1 MDWFGTRAG
10 VERIGAVRALE
21 LGRAM
26 EKRSFRI
33 ILIKP
38 SHYDDDGYV
47 IQWWLSTIPSNSLA
61 SVYGLLAACA
71 EEKALGPDVEI
82 ELEAYD
88 ECNKIIDV
96 KAMAKRIKAEG
107 GGFVG
112 LVGVQSN
119 QFPRALDLAR
129 AFRQLDVSVVIGG
142 FHVSGCLS
150 MLPELPPDL
159 KEAQALGVTLYAGEG
174 EERMGDLLRDIAA
187 GEAKPVYNYL
197 NDMPSMEAAAIPVLP
212 KKVIGRIVGHHACFD
227 AGRGCPFQCSFC
239 TIINVQGRKSRYRT
253 ADDIEAIVRAN
264 YAQGVTHY
272 FVTDDNFARNRN
284 WEAILD
290 RLIDLRETKGVP
302 IKLILQVDTLCHKIP
317 GFIEKAARAGC
328 NQVFIGLES
337 INPQS
342 LQGAK
347 KRQNKIWEY
356 RVMLQAWRKYKVMTW
371 AGFIIGFPTDTPE
384 SIARDIDII
393 KKELPLDILEFFCL
407 TPLPGSEDHKI
418 LYLKGVPM
426 DPDMNKYD
434 VEHVCTGHPK
444 MSAEQW
450 NKAYRDAWKRYYT
463 DEHVETVLKRAAATG
478 LRMNKIADV
487 MTAFSSAARIE
498 GVHPLQCGIVRRK
511 IRTSRRH
518 GMPIVNPL
526 IFYPVR
532 AVEFVSVVA
541 QWLTVGWRYHRIKKR
556 VVEDPASKIYV
567 DDATRPTS
575 IEEAENDELVAAF
588 ADKIPDTYGAPKRQH
603 AVAS

>member
-1 MDWFGTRAG
+1 MA
-10 VERIGAVRALE
+10 
-21 LGRAM
+21 
-26 EKRSFRI
+26 KRRFTVA
-33 ILIKP
+33 LIKP

-47 IQWWLSTIPSNSLA
+47 IQWRLSTIPSNSLA

-71 EEKALGPDVEI
+71 EERALGPDVDIEI
-82 ELEAYD
+82 EACD
-88 ECNKIIDV
+88 ECNTVIDV
-96 KAMAKRIKAEG
+96 KATARRIKAAG

-129 AFRQLDVSVVIGG
+129 EFRAAGMTVVIGG
-142 FHVSGCLS
+142 FHVSGCIS

-159 KEAQALGVTLYAGEG
+159 KEAQDLGVILFAGEG
-174 EERMGDLLRDIAA
+174 EGRMADFIRDIAA
-187 GEAKPVYNYL
+187 DRAKPIYNYL
-197 NDMPSMEAAAIPVLP
+197 HDMPGMEAAAIPVLP
-212 KKVIGRIVGHHACFD
+212 PHVVGRIVGHHACFD

-253 ADDIEAIVRAN
+253 ADDVEAIVRAN
-264 YAQGVTHY
+264 AAQGINHY

-290 RLIDLRETKGVP
+290 RLIDLRENKGFG
-302 IKLILQVDTLCHKIP
+302 IKLILQVDTLCHRIP
-317 GFIEKAARAGC
+317 NFIEKAARAGC
-328 NQVFIGLES
+328 NQVFIGLEN

-356 RVMLQAWRKYKVMTW
+356 RVMLQAWRRAKVMTW
-371 AGFIIGFPTDTPE
+371 AGYILGFPTDTPE

-407 TPLPGSEDHKI
+407 TPLPGSEDHKN

-426 DPDMNKYD
+426 DPDMNIYD
-434 VEHVCTGHPK
+434 LEHVCTAHPR
-444 MSAEQW
+444 MSADAWRQV
-450 NKAYRDAWKRYYT
+450 YRDAWARYYT
-463 DEHVETVLKRAAATG
+463 DAHVETVLKRAVASG
-478 LRMNKIADV
+478 LKPRKMADV
-487 MTAFSSAARIE
+487 MTAFSAAARIE
-498 GVHPLQCGIVRRK
+498 GVHPLQCGIIRRK
-511 IRTSRRH
+511 VRTSRRH

-526 IFYPVR
+526 VFYPLR
-532 AVEFVSVVA
+532 AIEFVSVVA
-541 QWLTVGWRYHRIKKR
+541 QWLSVGLRYHRIKKR
-556 VVEDPASKIYV
+556 VVADPASKTYV
-567 DDATRPTS
+567 DEATRVSPV
-575 IEEAENDELVAAF
+575 EGAENDDFVAFF
-588 ADKIPDTYGAPKRQH
+588 ADKIPDTYGAPKRER

>member
-1 MDWFGTRAG
+1 MG
-10 VERIGAVRALE
+10 
-21 LGRAM
+21 
-26 EKRSFRI
+26 KRTFRI
-33 ILIKP
+33 ILVKP

-71 EEKALGPDVEI
+71 EEKALGPDVDI

-96 KAMAKRIKAEG
+96 KAMAKRIKADG

-129 AFRQLDVSVVIGG
+129 KFRALDVPVVVGG
-142 FHVSGCLS
+142 FHVSGCIS

-174 EERMGDLLRDIAA
+174 EGRMADLIRDIAA
-187 GEAKPVYNYL
+187 NQAKPVYNYL
-197 NDMPSMEAAAIPVLP
+197 NDMPGMEAAAIPVLP
-212 KKVIGRIVGHHACFD
+212 KEVVGRIVGHHACFD

-253 ADDIEAIVRAN
+253 ADDVEAIVRAN
-264 YAQGVTHY
+264 YAQGINHY

-290 RLIDLRETKGVP
+290 RLIDLRENKGIP
-302 IKLILQVDTLCHKIP
+302 IKLILQVDTLCHRIP

-328 NQVFIGLES
+328 NQVFVGLES
-337 INPQS
+337 VNPEL

-356 RVMLQAWRKYKVMTW
+356 RVMLQAWRKQKVMTW
-371 AGFIIGFPTDTPE
+371 AGMITGFPTDTPE
-384 SIARDIDII
+384 LIARDIEII
-393 KKELPLDILEFFCL
+393 KKELPLDILEFFFL
-407 TPLPGSEDHKI
+407 TPLPGSEDHQV
-418 LYLKGVPM
+418 LYRKGVPM

-434 VEHVCTGHPK
+434 LEHVTTGHAR

-450 NKAYRDAWKRYYT
+450 KKAYRDAYTRYYS
-463 DEHVETVLKRAAATG
+463 DEHVETILKRAAATG
-478 LRMNKIADV
+478 LRMNKVADV

-511 IRTSRRH
+511 VRSSRRH

-532 AVEFVSVVA
+532 AVEFVSVIA
-541 QWLTVGWRYHRIKKR
+541 QWLTVGWRYHSIKKR
-556 VVEDPASKIYV
+556 ILADPAHKDYV
-567 DDATRPTS
+567 DDATRPVTLQDVDH
-575 IEEAENDELVAAF
+575 DELVAAF

-603 AVAS
+603 AVA

>member
-1 MDWFGTRAG
+1 MD
-10 VERIGAVRALE
+10 
-21 LGRAM
+21 
-26 EKRSFRI
+26 KRTFRI
-33 ILIKP
+33 ILVKP

-71 EEKALGPDVEI
+71 QEKTLGPDVDI

-96 KAMAKRIKAEG
+96 KAMAKRIKAGG

-119 QFPRALDLAR
+119 QFPRAVDLAR
-129 AFRQLDVSVVIGG
+129 AFRALDVPVVIGG
-142 FHVSGCLS
+142 FHVSGCIS

-159 KEAQALGVTLYAGEG
+159 KEAQALGVTLFAGEG
-174 EERMGDLLRDIAA
+174 EGRMADLLRDIDA
-187 GEAKPVYNYL
+187 GQAKPLYNYL
-197 NDMPSMEAAAIPVLP
+197 HDMPSMEAAVIPVLP
-212 KKVIGRIVGHHACFD
+212 KHVIGRIVGHHACFD

-253 ADDIEAIVRAN
+253 ADDVEAIVRAN
-264 YAQGVTHY
+264 YAQGINHY

-284 WEAILD
+284 WESILD
-290 RLIDLRETKGVP
+290 RLIDLRENKGVP
-302 IKLILQVDTLCHKIP
+302 IKLILQVDTLCHRIP

-328 NQVFIGLES
+328 NQVFVGLES
-337 INPQS
+337 VNPES

-356 RVMLQAWRKYKVMTW
+356 RVMLQAWRKQKVMTW
-371 AGFIIGFPTDTPE
+371 AGLITGFPTDTPE
-384 SIARDIDII
+384 SIARDIEII
-393 KKELPLDILEFFCL
+393 KKELPLDILEFFFL
-407 TPLPGSEDHKI
+407 TPLPGSEDHKV
-418 LYLKGVPM
+418 LYHKGVAM

-434 VEHVCTGHPK
+434 LEHVTTGHPK
-444 MSAEQW
+444 MSPAQW
-450 NKAYRDAWKRYYT
+450 TKAYRDAYSRYYS
-463 DEHVETVLKRAAATG
+463 DEHVETILKRAAATG
-478 LRMNKIADV
+478 LRMNKVADV

-511 IRTSRRH
+511 VRTSRRH

-556 VVEDPASKIYV
+556 VIEDPASKTYV
-567 DDATRPTS
+567 DDATRPVS
-575 IEEAENDELVAAF
+575 IDEMENDELVAAF
-588 ADKIPDTYGAPKRQH
+588 ADKIPDTYGAPKKH
-603 AVAS
+603 AVAAT

>member
-1 MDWFGTRAG
+1 MD
-10 VERIGAVRALE
+10 
-21 LGRAM
+21 
-26 EKRSFRI
+26 KRTFRI
-33 ILIKP
+33 ILVKP

-71 EEKALGPDVEI
+71 QEKTLGPDVDI

-96 KAMAKRIKAEG
+96 KAMAKRIKAGG

-119 QFPRALDLAR
+119 QFPRAVDLAR
-129 AFRQLDVSVVIGG
+129 AFRALDVPVVIGG
-142 FHVSGCLS
+142 FHVSGCIS

-159 KEAQALGVTLYAGEG
+159 KEAQALGVTLFAGEG
-174 EERMGDLLRDIAA
+174 EGRMADLLRDIDA
-187 GEAKPVYNYL
+187 GQAKPLYNYL
-197 NDMPSMEAAAIPVLP
+197 HDMPSMEAAVIPVLP
-212 KKVIGRIVGHHACFD
+212 KHVIGRIVGHHACFD

-253 ADDIEAIVRAN
+253 ADDVEAIVRAN
-264 YAQGVTHY
+264 YAQGINHY
-272 FVTDDNFARNRN
+272 FVTDDNFARNRT
-284 WEAILD
+284 WESILD
-290 RLIDLRETKGVP
+290 RLIDLRENKGIP
-302 IKLILQVDTLCHKIP
+302 IKLILQVDTLCHRIP

-328 NQVFIGLES
+328 NQVFVGLES
-337 INPQS
+337 VNPES

-356 RVMLQAWRKYKVMTW
+356 RVMLQAWRKQKVMTW
-371 AGFIIGFPTDTPE
+371 AGLITGFPTDTPE
-384 SIARDIDII
+384 SIARDIEII
-393 KKELPLDILEFFCL
+393 KKELPLDILEFFFL
-407 TPLPGSEDHKI
+407 TPLPGSEDHKV
-418 LYLKGVPM
+418 LYHKGVAM

-434 VEHVCTGHPK
+434 LEHVTTGHPK
-444 MSAEQW
+444 MSPAQW
-450 NKAYRDAWKRYYT
+450 TKAYRDAYSRYYS
-463 DEHVETVLKRAAATG
+463 DEHVETILKRAAATG
-478 LRMNKIADV
+478 LRMNKVADV

-511 IRTSRRH
+511 VRTSRRH

-541 QWLTVGWRYHRIKKR
+541 QWLNVGWRYHRIKKR
-556 VVEDPASKIYV
+556 VIEDPASKTYV
-567 DDATRPTS
+567 DDATRPVS
-575 IEEAENDELVAAF
+575 IDEMENDELVAAF
-588 ADKIPDTYGAPKRQH
+588 ADKIPDTYGAPKKH
-603 AVAS
+603 AVAAT